1 MAITCLSFEE
11 AFNAV
16 KGARDCVSVNC
27 NFQFQLKVFEA
38 IQLRE
43 VIFLKFVTSYKFL
56 KRIIL
61 PTKNFRPANLKE
73 K

>member
-16 KGARDCVSVNC
+16 KGARDCVSVNY
-27 NFQFQLKVFEA
+27 NFQFQLKIFEA

-43 VIFLKFVTSYKFL
+43 VIIFKFVSFINFL
-56 KRIIL
+56 R
-61 PTKNFRPANLKE
+61 E
-73 K
+73 